1 MTMKSPSLA
10 CVLFVTTVLVAA
22 CAPAPPPPDPGVEN
36 LDLGI
41 RLSGVPE
48 SLVVATNQESKLE
61 LRPAGETA
69 EGKLWF
75 SVTPEDQGENL
86 VEAVKMHQGRIEGLP
101 EGDYKGAQELQ
112 GPLGTAFYSRGRFLE
127 GGTLVEET
135 VLVTIHPTESRALEI
150 TYRYPAA
157 DDSAARVEQLIDVL
171 AHLEGIPP
179 GT

>member
-1 MTMKSPSLA
+1 MKSTSLA
-10 CVLFVTTVLVAA
+10 CVLFSATVLVAA

-48 SLVVATNQESKLE
+48 SFVVASNQGSILE
-61 LRPAGETA
+61 FRPAGETA

-75 SVTPEDQGENL
+75 SATPEDLGENL
-86 VEAVKMHQGRIEGLP
+86 VEAVKMHQSRIEGLP

-127 GGTLVEET
+127 SDTVVEET
-135 VLVTIHPTESRALEI
+135 KLITIHPTESRALEI

-171 AHLEGIPP
+171 AHLEGVAP